1 MKKPSIYV
9 ALILALSVP
18 LSAYGMCNKW
28 TSTDTA
34 LAATVLVPLTID
46 WSQTRQIAKGF
57 TNPRTGNRVIESN
70 KLLGPLPSTQEVDRH
85 FVAGVVLTGAVA
97 CLLPPEYR
105 RPLLTGIGVVELGFI
120 LHNRKLGLSLSV
132 TKGF

>member
-1 MKKPSIYV
+1 MKLLATLVMTISLNTN
-9 ALILALSVP
+9 AL
-18 LSAYGMCNKW
+18 GMCNQW
-28 TSTDTA
+28 TPTDTA
-34 LAATVLVPLTID
+34 LATTVLVPTAID

-70 KLLGPLPSTQEVDRH
+70 SLLGAYPSTKDVDKH
-85 FVAGVVLTGAVA
+85 FMTGVLLTGAVA

-105 RPLLTGIGVVELGFI
+105 RPLLIGAGVVELGFI
-120 LHNRKLGLSLSV
+120 INNRKLGLSLSV